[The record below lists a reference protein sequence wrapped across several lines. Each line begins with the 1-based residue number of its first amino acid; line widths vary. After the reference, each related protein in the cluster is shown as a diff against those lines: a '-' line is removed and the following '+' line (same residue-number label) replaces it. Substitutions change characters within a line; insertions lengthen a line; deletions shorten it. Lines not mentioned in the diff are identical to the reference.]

1 LVEILDLRMLVDLK
15 KGGFSLFSTLKISNP
30 ISISKNREYGGLI
43 HENLDGPYSY
53 TQPTHNDKQH
63 LNIDTLLLFLPC
75 LHALDCILYSTGFHN
90 KG

>member
-43 HENLDGPYSY
+43 HENLDEPYSY
-53 TQPTHNDKQH
+53 TGPIAGKKTSMNP
-63 LNIDTLLLFLPC
+63 LNAP
-75 LHALDCILYSTGFHN
+75 ALM
-90 KG
+90 